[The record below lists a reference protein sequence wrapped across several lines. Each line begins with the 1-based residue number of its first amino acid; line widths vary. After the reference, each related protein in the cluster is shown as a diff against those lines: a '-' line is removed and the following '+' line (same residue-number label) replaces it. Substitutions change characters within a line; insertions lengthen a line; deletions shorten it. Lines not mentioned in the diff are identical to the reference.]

1 VAARRKLIVASNRA
15 PVSYRLTEEGE
26 RIARRGGGGLVTAL
40 RSLVSHHD
48 VTWIASAMTEED
60 RNVSAEAGGEAFEEI
75 ARDGSSYRLRF
86 VVTDPAAYDW
96 HYNVVSN
103 PTLWFIQ
110 HYLWDLAYEP
120 AFDHGLHHAW
130 EEGYVPVN
138 RAFADAILAELEREP
153 GATVF
158 LHDYHL
164 YLAPYFVRQ
173 QAPDALLAHFVHIPW
188 PQQDLWRVLPEP
200 LRRAVH
206 EGLLGNDI
214 VSFHARRWSRN
225 FVRSCADFV
234 GVEVDDEEG
243 SLVYGDRRVLVRSH
257 PISIDPAEFDEL
269 AVSDHV
275 LAAEQELRA
284 RRPERLI
291 LRVDRTDLSKN
302 IVRGFRAFEAY
313 LSAHPEMHGRV
324 GMLAMLDP
332 SRQDIPNYAEYLAA
346 IQRAARSVNDRF
358 QVEGWIPID
367 LQVEDDFIRS
377 VAAYKQ
383 YDVLL
388 VNAIFDGLNLVA
400 KEAPLCNERDGVLIL
415 SENTGA
421 YEELG
426 QWALTVN
433 PFDVSEQAAAIHE
446 ALEMPVDER
455 RERIAA
461 IKAHV
466 REHDLTAWIGAQLDD
481 LDRWAARTTVR
492 S

>member
-1 VAARRKLIVASNRA
+1 MAERRKLIVASNRA
-15 PVSYRLTEEGE
+15 PVSYRLDEGN
-26 RIARRGGGGLVTAL
+26 RVARRGGGGLVTAL

-48 VTWIASAMTEED
+48 VTWIASAMTDED
-60 RNVSAEAGGEAFEEI
+60 RVVAAEADGGAFEET

-86 VVTDPAAYDW
+86 VTSDPAAYDW
-96 HYNVVSN
+96 YYNVVSN

-120 AFDHGLHHAW
+120 VFDQGLHHAW
-130 EEGYVPVN
+130 EEGYVRVN

-153 GATVF
+153 DATVF

-164 YLAPYFVRQ
+164 YLAPYYIRQ
-173 QAPDALLAHFVHIPW
+173 EAPDALLAHFVHIPW

-200 LRRAVH
+200 IRRAVH

-214 VSFHARRWSRN
+214 VSFHTRRWSRN

-234 GVEVDDEEG
+234 GVAVDDAEG
-243 SLVYGDRRVLVRSH
+243 ALVYGDRRVLVRNH

-269 AVSDHV
+269 AVSEQV
-275 LAAEQELRA
+275 LAAEQELVA

-313 LSAHPEMHGRV
+313 LVAHPEMHGRD
-324 GMLAMLDP
+324 GMQAMLDP
-332 SRQDIPNYAEYLAA
+332 TRQDIPNYAEYLAA

-358 QVEGWIPID
+358 QSEGWVPID
-367 LQVEDDFIRS
+367 LHVEDDFIRS

-400 KEAPLCNERDGVLIL
+400 KEAPLVNERDGVLIL

-421 YEELG
+421 HEELG
-426 QWALTVN
+426 RWALTVN
-433 PFDVSEQAAAIHE
+433 PFDVSEQAAAIHA
-446 ALEMPVDER
+446 ALEMSPAER
-455 RERIAA
+455 RMRIDA
-461 IKAHV
+461 IRAHV

-481 LDRWAARTTVR
+481 LDRWAARTAVR

>member
-1 VAARRKLIVASNRA
+1 MADRRKLIVASNRA
-15 PVSYRLTEEGE
+15 PVSYRLDDGQ
-26 RIARRGGGGLVTAL
+26 RVARRGGGGLVTGL
-40 RSLVSHHD
+40 RSLVRQHD
-48 VTWIASAMTEED
+48 VTWVASAMTEED
-60 RNVSAEAGGEAFEEI
+60 RNVAAEAGGEAFEET
-75 ARDGSSYRLRF
+75 AHDGSPYRLRF
-86 VVTDPAAYDW
+86 VVSDPAAYDW
-96 HYNVVSN
+96 YYNVVAN

-120 AFDHGLHHAW
+120 AFDQGLHHAW
-130 EEGYVPVN
+130 EEGYVRVN
-138 RAFADAILAELEREP
+138 EQFAVAILSELEREP
-153 GATVF
+153 EATVF

-164 YLAPYFVRQ
+164 YLAPYFVRRE
-173 QAPDALLAHFVHIPW
+173 APDALLAHFIHIPW

-200 LRRAVH
+200 IRRAVH

-234 GVEVDDEEG
+234 GVEVDQAEG
-243 SLVYGDRRVLVRSH
+243 SLVYGDRHVLVRNH

-269 AVSDHV
+269 AESEQVR
-275 LAAEQELRA
+275 AAEDELVA
-284 RRPERLI
+284 RRPEKLI

-313 LSAHPEMHGRV
+313 LDAHPEMHGRV
-324 GMLAMLDP
+324 TMLARLDP
-332 SRQDIPNYAEYLAA
+332 SRQDIPDYAEYLAA

-358 QVEGWIPID
+358 QLEGWIPIE
-367 LQVEDDFIRS
+367 LHVEDDFVKS

-400 KEAPLCNERDGVLIL
+400 KEAPLVNERDGVLIL

-421 YEELG
+421 HEELG

-433 PFDVSEQAAAIHE
+433 PFDVSEQAAAIHD
-446 ALEMPVDER
+446 ALEMPADER
-455 RERIAA
+455 RARIEA
-461 IKAHV
+461 IRAQV
-466 REHDLTAWIGAQLDD
+466 RKHDLTAWIGAQLED
-481 LDRWAARTTVR
+481 LDRWAARAAVR

>member
-1 VAARRKLIVASNRA
+1 MSDRRKLIVASNRA
-15 PVSYRLTEEGE
+15 PVSYRLEDGQRVT
-26 RIARRGGGGLVTAL
+26 RRGGGGLVTAL
-40 RSLVSHHD
+40 RSLVSQHH

-60 RNVSAEAGGEAFEEI
+60 RAVAAEAQGESVEET

-86 VVTDPAAYDW
+86 VVSDPAAYDW
-96 HYNVVSN
+96 FYNVVSN

-120 AFDHGLHHAW
+120 AFDQGLHHAW
-130 EEGYVPVN
+130 EEGYVRVN
-138 RAFADAILAELEREP
+138 RSFADAILSELERQP
-153 GATVF
+153 DATVF

-164 YLAPYFVRQ
+164 YLVPYFVRLE
-173 QAPDALLAHFVHIPW
+173 APDAQLAHFIHIPW

-200 LRRAVH
+200 IRRAVH

-234 GVEVDDEEG
+234 GVEVDTEEG
-243 SLVYGDRRVLVRSH
+243 SLVYGDRRILVQSH
-257 PISIDPAEFDEL
+257 PISIDPAEFDDL
-269 AVSDHV
+269 AVSPQV
-275 LAAEQELRA
+275 LAAEAELVA
-284 RRPERLI
+284 RLPEKII

-313 LSAHPEMHGRV
+313 LAAHPEMHGRV
-324 GMLAMLDP
+324 TMLALLDP

-358 QVEGWIPID
+358 QFEGWIPVE
-367 LQVEDDFIRS
+367 LHVEDDFARS

-383 YDVLL
+383 FDVLL

-400 KEAPLCNERDGVLIL
+400 KEAPLVNERDGVLIL
-415 SENTGA
+415 SENAGA
-421 YEELG
+421 HEELYR
-426 QWALTVN
+426 WAITIN
-433 PFDVSEQAAAIHE
+433 PFDVSEQAQAIHE
-446 ALEMPVDER
+446 ALEMPAGER
-455 RERIAA
+455 KARIDA
-461 IKAHV
+461 IRAHV
-466 REHDLTAWIGAQLDD
+466 REHDLTAWIGAQLSD

-492 S
+492 T